1 MSSLFWRY
9 AITFLLYPGGVFA
22 LIAGWF
28 LLMLGEK
35 LASAWGG
42 TRSPRLTQPVHDFL
56 KLLGKTTS
64 LPMGAESG
72 GVRALTYMAVIA
84 PLLTLLLMPLPGNA
98 AAGTADTNGD
108 LLAVLLL
115 TLLPALTPFFLG
127 QLQQSP
133 YARRV
138 AQHTLLRSAGLI
150 ALTLLST
157 LAIAAQRGALNLG
170 AIAAAQVH
178 PTTASVALDIVAGL
192 IFWCCLPAL
201 VPPARWGLFRGDL
214 TYIAGSYTDLTGA
227 DLALLQ
233 LSAALQRVAAGSF
246 LALVFILP
254 FAPRNPAAQVIVYL
268 AALLVSGL
276 WVGLAAAI
284 SRRYS
289 FAR

>member
-1 MSSLFWRY
+1 MNMLWRY
-9 AITFLLYPGGVFA
+9 AITFLLYPSGIFA
-22 LIAGWF
+22 LVAGWF
-28 LLMLGEK
+28 LLALGEK
-35 LASAWGG
+35 LLAAWRG
-42 TRSPRLTQPVHDFL
+42 TRSPRLTQPIHDFL
-56 KLLGKTTS
+56 KLLGKTTGQ
-64 LPMGAESG
+64 PAGAESG
-72 GVRALTYMAVIA
+72 GLRALAYIVVIS
-84 PLLTLLLMPLPGNA
+84 PLLALLLMPLPGNA

-115 TLLPALTPFFLG
+115 ILLPALTPFFLG

-138 AQHTLLRSAGLI
+138 AQRALLRSAGLI
-150 ALTLLST
+150 ALMLLSA
-157 LAIAAQRGALNLG
+157 LAVAAQRGALDLG
-170 AIAAAQVH
+170 IIGATQTH

-192 IFWCCLPAL
+192 IFWFCLPAL
-201 VPPARWGLFRGDL
+201 IPPARWSLFSGDL
-214 TYIAGSYTDLTGA
+214 TFIAGPYTDLTGA

-254 FAPRNPAAQVIVYL
+254 FAPRNPAAQVIIYL
-268 AALLVSGL
+268 VTLLVSGL
-276 WVGLAAAI
+276 WVGLAAGI